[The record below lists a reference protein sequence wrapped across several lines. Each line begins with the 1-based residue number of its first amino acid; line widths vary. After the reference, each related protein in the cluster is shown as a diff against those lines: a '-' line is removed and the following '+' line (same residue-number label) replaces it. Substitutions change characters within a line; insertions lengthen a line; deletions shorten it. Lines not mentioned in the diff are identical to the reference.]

1 MPSESAKL
9 IDLFCG
15 CGGFSLGAELA
26 GFHSLVAI
34 DNNPILQSGYKK
46 NFPNTRAIEADVG
59 EILRSDW
66 RQLIGNIRPDGIIGG
81 PPCQGFSRIGKR
93 SKSDPR
99 NTLIHHFYRHV
110 DELRPKFFVME
121 NVEGLLDEGN
131 RDVLMSAIERVA
143 DRYTILGPLV
153 VNAAHFGAA
162 TNRRRVIVVG
172 YDPEECDT
180 LSVEQLQPIPGRLTT
195 VRDAISDLPTPIKDS
210 DQSDDFGWT
219 KYSSRLGG
227 LSTYARI
234 LRDVAPKGLGWAE
247 AVRLHKEGFVS
258 GLHETRHTAKVAH
271 RYALIENGKSDPISK
286 SYRLKWD
293 GQCPTIRAGTGSERG
308 SFQAVRPLHPAEA
321 RVITVREAARMQAFP
336 DWFVFHPT
344 KWHSFR
350 MIGNSV
356 SPSVSFGLLSK
367 LLGII
372 SVPDEKYTYAYNCMS
387 ESDHTNGGSRLW
399 RERSRVPERIRV

>member
-1 MPSESAKL
+1 MSSGSAKL

-15 CGGFSLGAELA
+15 CGGFTLGAELA

-34 DNNPILQSGYKK
+34 DNNPVHASGYKK
-46 NFPNTRAIEADVG
+46 NFPNTREIEADVG

-66 RQLIGNIRPDGIIGG
+66 RQLIGNVRPDGIIGG

-93 SKSDPR
+93 SKDDPR

-121 NVEGLLDEGN
+121 NVEGLLDDDS
-131 RDVLMSAIERVA
+131 RDVLISAIERVSG
-143 DRYTILGPLV
+143 RYTILGPLV

-172 YDPEECDT
+172 YDPEDCNT
-180 LSVEQLQPIPGRLTT
+180 LSIEQLHPTPSRLVT
-195 VRDAISDLPTPIKDS
+195 VQDAISDLPTPIEDGG
-210 DQSDDFGWT
+210 QSDDFGWA
-219 KYSSRLGG
+219 KYPLRPGV
-227 LSTYARI
+227 LSAYARA
-234 LRDVAPKGLGWAE
+234 LRDVAPVGLGWAE

-258 GLHETRHTAKVAH
+258 GLHETRHTAKVAR
-271 RYALIENGKSDPISK
+271 RYASIKNGKSDPISK

-293 GQCPTIRAGTGSERG
+293 GQCPTIRAGTGSEKG
-308 SFQAVRPLHPAEA
+308 AFQAVRPLHPAEG

-372 SVPDEKYTYAYNCMS
+372 AATGEKCTYNKRAA
-387 ESDHTNGGSRLW
+387 
-399 RERSRVPERIRV
+399 

>member
-1 MPSESAKL
+1 MSSESATV

-26 GFHSLVAI
+26 GYHSLVAI

-59 EILRSDW
+59 EILRPDW
-66 RQLIGNIRPDGIIGG
+66 QKLIGNVRPDGIIGG

-93 SKSDPR
+93 SKDDPR

-110 DELRPKFFVME
+110 DELHPKFFVME
-121 NVEGLLDEGN
+121 NVEGLLDDDN
-131 RDVLMSAIERVA
+131 RNVLISAIERVA

-172 YDPEECDT
+172 YDPDDCDT
-180 LSVEQLQPIPGRLTT
+180 LSVEQLQPTPGQLVT
-195 VRDAISDLPTPIKDS
+195 VQDAISDLPAPIKDVGL
-210 DQSDDFGWT
+210 SDDYGWA
-219 KYSSRLGG
+219 KYPSCLGDLSS
-227 LSTYARI
+227 YARA
-234 LRDVAPKGLGWAE
+234 LRDVAPEGLGWAE

-258 GLHETRHTAKVAH
+258 GLHETRHTAKVAS
-271 RYALIENGKSDPISK
+271 RYASIKCGKSDPISK

-293 GQCPTIRAGTGSERG
+293 GQCPTIRAGTGSEKG
-308 SFQAVRPLHPAEA
+308 AFQAVRPLHPAEA

-367 LLGII
+367 II
-372 SVPDEKYTYAYNCMS
+372 GAISTTGDKCSYNKYAA
-387 ESDHTNGGSRLW
+387 
-399 RERSRVPERIRV
+399 

>member
-1 MPSESAKL
+1 MSSVSAKL

-15 CGGFSLGAELA
+15 CGGFTLGAELA

-93 SKSDPR
+93 SKDDPR

-110 DELRPKFFVME
+110 DELHPKFFVME
-121 NVEGLLDEGN
+121 NVEGLLDDDS
-131 RDVLMSAIERVA
+131 RDVLMNAIEQVA
-143 DRYTILGPLV
+143 GRYTILGPLV

-172 YDPEECDT
+172 YDPEDCNT
-180 LSVEQLQPIPGRLTT
+180 LSIEQLHPTPSRLAT
-195 VRDAISDLPTPIKDS
+195 VQDAISDLPTPIEDGG
-210 DQSDDFGWT
+210 QSDDFGWA
-219 KYSSRLGG
+219 KYPAKRGT
-227 LSTYARI
+227 LSAYARA
-234 LRDVAPKGLGWAE
+234 LRDVAPEGLGWAE

-258 GLHETRHTAKVAH
+258 GLHETRHTAKVAR
-271 RYALIENGKSDPISK
+271 RYASIEGGKSDPISK

-293 GQCPTIRAGTGSERG
+293 GQCPTIRAGTGSEKG
-308 SFQAVRPLHPAEA
+308 AFQAVRPLHPAEG

-356 SPSVSFGLLSK
+356 SPSVSYGLLSK

-372 SVPDEKYTYAYNCMS
+372 AATGEKCTYNKRAA
-387 ESDHTNGGSRLW
+387 
-399 RERSRVPERIRV
+399 